1 MTETALQDS
10 GTQEKVASRR
20 EQRAEPLYVGRIRV
34 YPRKVRGT
42 LRRFKSAMLVLLLAI
57 YYAAP
62 WLRWDRGP
70 GAPDQAL
77 LIDLPGRRACFFWV
91 EIWPQEVYYLTG
103 ILVLAALGL
112 FLATSLFGRVWCGFT
127 CPQTVWV
134 DLFLVVERAIEG
146 DRNARMRLDKSPL
159 SLGKVAKKT
168 AKHGAW
174 LVIALLTGGAWAMYF
189 TDAPT
194 LVRQFFTGGATVTV
208 YFFVGLFTFT
218 TYLLAGWA
226 REQVCT
232 YMCPWPRIQGA
243 MLDEDSL
250 NVTYRAWRGEPRGK
264 HKAGTSWEGHGDC
277 VDCFSCVAVCPT
289 GIDIRDGAQLECI
302 GCGLCIDAC
311 NEVMEKVGRPRGLID
326 FDSARNI
333 ALQSAGKPPVAWRP
347 FRLRTIVYVTLLFLV
362 AAGVFAALGMR
373 STLDINVL
381 PERTLRF
388 VLLKDGSIQ
397 NAYTIKILNK
407 QRQAREFTLA
417 VKEHPGARIEIVGA
431 DPEGVLAAKP
441 DHVATYRVL
450 VSLPRAEVGEDSE
463 GMTFVLTDKSSSDT
477 ARHQTVF
484 RGPDR

>member
-1 MTETALQDS
+1 MTETILQEPEH
-10 GTQEKVASRR
+10 QERVASRR

-34 YPRKVRGT
+34 YPRKVRGN
-42 LRRFKSAMLVLLLAI
+42 LRRFKTAMLVVLLAI
-57 YYAAP
+57 YYLAP

-77 LIDLPGRRACFFWV
+77 LIDLPARRAYFFWI

-103 ILVLAALGL
+103 ILILAALGL

-127 CPQTVWV
+127 CPQTVWT
-134 DLFLVVERAIEG
+134 DLFMFVERLIEG
-146 DRNARMRLDKSPL
+146 DRNARMRLDKAPL
-159 SLGKVAKKT
+159 SFDKVARKA

-194 LVRQFFTGGATVTV
+194 LVRQFFTGEASLTV

-311 NEVMEKVGRPRGLID
+311 DEIMEKVGRPKGLIA
-326 FDSARNI
+326 FDTARNL
-333 ALQSAGKPPVAWRP
+333 ALQSAGKPPAHWRP
-347 FRLRTIVYVTLLFLV
+347 ARLRTIVYVALLLLV
-362 AAGVFAALGMR
+362 AAGLVAGLSTR

-381 PERTLRF
+381 PDRTPLF

-407 QRQAREFTLA
+407 ERLARDFTLS
-417 VKEHPGARIEIVGA
+417 VKKPEGARIEILGA
-431 DPEGVLAAKP
+431 GSDGTLSAKP

-450 VSLPRAEVGEDSE
+450 VSLPRKEVEDESE
-463 GMTFVLTDKSSSDT
+463 ELTFVLSDKASGET
-477 ARHQTVF
+477 AKHETVF
-484 RGPDR
+484 RGPHP

>member
-77 LIDLPGRRACFFWV
+77 LIDMPGRRAYFFWV

-127 CPQTVWV
+127 CPQTVWT
-134 DLFLVVERAIEG
+134 DLFMWVERTIEG

-362 AAGVFAALGMR
+362 AAGVFAALGTR

-381 PERTLRF
+381 PERTPLF

-431 DPEGVLAAKP
+431 GPAGVLAAKP

-463 GMTFVLTDKSSSDT
+463 AMTFVLTDKSSSDT

>member
-1 MTETALQDS
+1 MTETSLQES
-10 GTQEKVASRR
+10 ETQERVASRR

-34 YPRKVRGT
+34 YPRKVRGS
-42 LRRFKSAMLVLLLAI
+42 LRRFKTAMLVVLLAI
-57 YYAAP
+57 YYLAP
-62 WLRWDRGP
+62 WLRWDRGL

-77 LIDLPGRRACFFWV
+77 LIDLPARRAYFFWI

-127 CPQTVWV
+127 CPQTVWT
-134 DLFLVVERAIEG
+134 DLFMFVERLIEG

-159 SLGKVAKKT
+159 SVDKIARKT

-174 LVIALLTGGAWAMYF
+174 LIIALLTGGAWAMYF

-194 LVRQFFTGGATVTV
+194 LVRQFFTGEASVTV

-289 GIDIRDGAQLECI
+289 GIDIRDGVQLECI

-311 NEVMEKVGRPRGLID
+311 NDIMEKVGRPKGLIA
-326 FDSARNI
+326 FDTARNL
-333 ALQSAGKPPVAWRP
+333 ALQSAGKPPARWRP
-347 FRLRTIVYVTLLFLV
+347 VRLRTIVYVALLLLV
-362 AAGVFAALGMR
+362 AAGLVAGLSTR

-381 PERTLRF
+381 PDRTPLF

-407 QRQAREFTLA
+407 ERLARDFTLS
-417 VKEHPGARIEIVGA
+417 VKEPEGARIEILGA
-431 DPEGVLAAKP
+431 GPDGTLSAKP

-450 VSLPRAEVGEDSE
+450 VSLPRKEIKEESE
-463 GMTFVLTDKSSSDT
+463 ELTFVLSDKASGET
-477 ARHQTVF
+477 ARHETVF
-484 RGPDR
+484 RGPHS